1 MANEAITHDPA
12 DGGRDVEKEARSA
25 LQSLRRI
32 FAQLGPVR
40 LGFTLLFLIL
50 AVVIAG
56 LSWKTPLIQD
66 AERALYDLRASVF
79 APVVEKEDRI
89 VLIVYD
95 EDTLR
100 LTGQRSPVDR
110 TILAQ
115 SLETI
120 DAAGAKSI
128 GIDILFDMP
137 QEDDPLLIQTFRSM
151 QTPTHLAYASAETN
165 PEITYAQQKS
175 LDDWMTEV
183 AGSNVRPTT
192 IRLETDGDGVQRYWN
207 PPPPGSPPF
216 LAIAM
221 TGPNPAFANYS
232 GAIRYFNPVN
242 DEIPVFDKFSIERFA
257 DPATAEM
264 LATFIKDKY
273 VLIGGDFIDRDR
285 FATPISSIANSKD
298 ENNAENSAG
307 ELTDKTAELDTMI
320 GLEVH
325 AHMLAQL
332 LNNDRPAAIPT
343 WALWTAALIVA
354 ACGGLSAVLIGNSI
368 KIALILIS
376 QFLFFVVFPF
386 VLHNIGIDTLT
397 LPAFGWGL
405 GWLLGYA
412 SVGSA
417 ARTINSKQRSFA
429 QNALGKYLP
438 KSIAGEILRDP
449 EKLALHGEKRE
460 IFAVF
465 TDLEGFTKLTHAI
478 EPEMVAQLLNDYLD
492 RLSEVALEYGGTI
505 DKFVGDALVTFWGAP
520 IAYPD
525 DGERA
530 ARAAFALYEAGEE
543 FRKNVPEGV
552 PRIGRTR
559 VGMHYGDAIVGNFG
573 GEGRIQYTAL
583 GDAMNTA
590 ARLEAANKAL
600 ETKVL
605 VSREAMEKTGLDWY
619 RPMGRITLRGRSTP
633 VDVFEP
639 VPDWEEKDRAAVTA
653 VIAAHQQGD
662 NNAAQAL
669 GAMIKQ
675 YGEDLG
681 LANLVKRLEKTKHG
695 ESYALG

>member
-1 MANEAITHDPA
+1 MVSEATTQDPA
-12 DGGRDVEKEARSA
+12 NGGRDVEKEARSA
-25 LQSLRRI
+25 VQSIRRI

-40 LGFTLLFLIL
+40 LASTLFFLIL
-50 AVVIAG
+50 AILIAG

-79 APVVEKEDRI
+79 APVVEKDDRI
-89 VLIVYD
+89 VMIVYN
-95 EDTLR
+95 EETLR

-137 QEDDPLLIQTFRSM
+137 QDDDPLLINMFRSM
-151 QTPTHLAYASAETN
+151 QTPTFLAYANAATN
-165 PEITYAQQKS
+165 PEITFAQQQF
-175 LDDWMTEV
+175 LDDYLTEF
-183 AGSNVRPTT
+183 ADSNVKPTT
-192 IRLETDGDGVQRYWN
+192 IRLDTDGDGVQRRWN
-207 PPPPGSPPF
+207 APPEGSPPF

-221 TGPNPAFANYS
+221 TGPNPAFASYS
-232 GAIRYFNPVN
+232 GAIRYFNGVN
-242 DEIPVFDKFSIERFA
+242 DEIPVFDKFPIESFA
-257 DPATAEM
+257 DPATADM
-264 LATFIKDKY
+264 LASFIKDKY

-285 FATPISSIANSKD
+285 FETPISSIATSQDDVSTQSDDAK
-298 ENNAENSAG
+298 
-307 ELTDKTAELDTMI
+307 MI

-332 LNNDRPAAIPT
+332 LNDDQPAAIPT
-343 WALWTAALIVA
+343 WALWVAAVIVA

-376 QFLFFVVFPF
+376 QFLFFVIFPF

-449 EKLALHGEKRE
+449 EKLALHGEKRQ

-465 TDLEGFTKLTHAI
+465 TDLEGFTKLSHAI
-478 EPEMVAQLLNDYLD
+478 EPEMVATLLNDYLD
-492 RLSEVALEYGGTI
+492 RLSDVALEYGGTI
-505 DKFVGDALVTFWGAP
+505 DKFVGDALVAFWGAP
-520 IAYPD
+520 IAYAD

-530 ARAAFALYEAGEE
+530 AKAAFALYEAGEE

-552 PRIGRTR
+552 PPIGRTR

-662 NNAAQAL
+662 NDAVQAL

-681 LANLVKRLEKTKHG
+681 LANLIKRLEKTKHG

>member
-1 MANEAITHDPA
+1 VNETSTSTDPA
-12 DGGRDVEKEARSA
+12 INNRDVKEGAKGV
-25 LQSLRRI
+25 LQTLRRL
-32 FAQLGPVR
+32 FDQLGPIR
-40 LGFTLLFLIL
+40 LASTILFMIL
-50 AVVIAG
+50 ALLVARY
-56 LSWKTPLIQD
+56 SWTTPLIQE

-79 APVVEKEDRI
+79 APEVEKDENI
-89 VLIVYD
+89 VLVVYN
-95 EDTLR
+95 EDTLK

-115 SLETI
+115 ALETI
-120 DAAGAKSI
+120 DAANPKSI
-128 GIDILFDMP
+128 GIDILFTMP
-137 QEDDPLLIQTFRSM
+137 QDDDPLLMSAFSNM
-151 QTPTHLAYASAETN
+151 NTPTYLAYADPKEN
-165 PEITYAQQKS
+165 PEIGFAEHEFLQQFF
-175 LDDWMTEV
+175 DT
-183 AGSNVRPTT
+183 VRSETVKPTN
-192 IRLETDGDGVQRYWN
+192 IKLETDSDGVQRRWT
-207 PPPPGSPPF
+207 PHSPGAPPF
-216 LAIAM
+216 MAIAL
-221 TGPNPAFANYS
+221 TGPNPKFANND
-232 GAIRYFNPVN
+232 GAIRYHVPATV
-242 DEIPVFDKFSIERFA
+242 DMPVFDKFPIESFA
-257 DPATAEM
+257 DPAIADM
-264 LATFIKDKY
+264 LGSFIAGKH

-285 FATPISSIANSKD
+285 FETPVGGLADIKGD
-298 ENNAENSAG
+298 DG
-307 ELTDKTAELDTMI
+307 KMI

-332 LNNDRPAAIPT
+332 LNDDLPAPIPT
-343 WALWTAALIVA
+343 WTLWLGALIVA
-354 ACGGLSAVLIGNSI
+354 IYGGLSALIVGN
-368 KIALILIS
+368 ALKVGFMLLGQFAFFLI
-376 QFLFFVVFPF
+376 FPF
-386 VLHNIGIDTLT
+386 LLQNIGIDTLS
-397 LPAFGWGL
+397 LPAFGWAV

-417 ARTINSKQRSFA
+417 ARTVNSKQRAFA
-429 QNALGKYLP
+429 QSALGKYLP
-438 KSIAGEILRDP
+438 KSIANEILKDP
-449 EKLALHGEKRE
+449 EKLALHGEKRK

-478 EPEMVAQLLNDYLD
+478 EPEMVATLLNDYLD

-530 ARAAFALYEAGEE
+530 AKAAYALYLAGEE

-552 PRIGRTR
+552 PPIGRTR

-590 ARLEAANKAL
+590 ARLEAANKTL

-605 VSREAMEKTGLDWY
+605 LSREAMERTGLDWF

-633 VDVFEP
+633 VEVFEP

-653 VIAAHQQGD
+653 VIAAHEKGD
-662 NNAAQAL
+662 TGCIPAL
-669 GAMIKQ
+669 GVVIKR
-675 YGEDLG
+675 YGADLG
-681 LANLVKRLEKTKHG
+681 LANLRKRLEKTKNG

>member
-1 MANEAITHDPA
+1 MATETAPTDPVA
-12 DGGRDVEKEARSA
+12 NNRDVKEGARGV
-25 LQSLRRI
+25 LQSLRRL
-32 FAQLGPVR
+32 FDQLGPIR
-40 LGFTLLFLIL
+40 LASTILFMIL
-50 AVVIAG
+50 ALLVARY
-56 LSWKTPLIQD
+56 SWTTPLIQE

-79 APVVEKEDRI
+79 APEVDKDENIVMVV
-89 VLIVYD
+89 YN
-95 EDTLR
+95 EDTLK

-115 SLETI
+115 ALETI
-120 DAAGAKSI
+120 DAANPKSI
-128 GIDILFDMP
+128 GIDILFTMP
-137 QEDDPLLIQTFRSM
+137 QDDDALLISTFKEM
-151 QTPTHLAYASAETN
+151 KTPTFLAYADPKEN
-165 PEITYAQQKS
+165 PEITFAEHEFLQQFF
-175 LDDWMTEV
+175 DEVRTE
-183 AGSNVRPTT
+183 NVKPTD
-192 IRLETDGDGVQRYWN
+192 IKLETDSDGVQRRWT
-207 PPPPGSPPF
+207 PHRPGAPPF
-216 LAIAM
+216 MAIAL
-221 TGPNPAFANYS
+221 TGPNPKFAAND
-232 GAIRYFNPVN
+232 GAIRYHVPTST
-242 DEIPVFDKFSIERFA
+242 DMPVFDKFPIESFA
-257 DPATAEM
+257 DPAISEM
-264 LATFIKDKY
+264 LGSFIAGKH

-285 FATPISSIANSKD
+285 FETPVGGLADVQGDDGK
-298 ENNAENSAG
+298 
-307 ELTDKTAELDTMI
+307 MI

-332 LNNDRPAAIPT
+332 ISDDLPAPIPA
-343 WALWTAALIVA
+343 WSLWLGALIVA
-354 ACGGLSAVLIGNSI
+354 ICGGLSALIVGD
-368 KIALILIS
+368 ALKVAFILMC
-376 QFLFFVVFPF
+376 QFVFFLTFPF
-386 VLHNIGIDTLT
+386 LLQNMGVDTLT
-397 LPAFGWGL
+397 LPAFGWGF

-417 ARTINSKQRSFA
+417 ARTINSKQRAFA
-429 QNALGKYLP
+429 QSALGKYLP
-438 KSIAGEILRDP
+438 KSIATEILKDP
-449 EKLALHGEKRE
+449 EKLALHGEKRK

-478 EPEMVAQLLNDYLD
+478 EPEMVAYLLNDYLD

-520 IAYPD
+520 ISYPD

-530 ARAAFALYEAGEE
+530 AKAAYALYQAGEE

-552 PRIGRTR
+552 PPIGRTR

-600 ETKVL
+600 DTKIL
-605 VSREAMEKTGLDWY
+605 VSQEAMERTGLDWF

-639 VPDWEEKDRAAVTA
+639 VPEWEEKDRATVTA
-653 VIAAHQQGD
+653 VIAAHAKGD
-662 NNAAQAL
+662 NDSIQAL
-669 GAMIKQ
+669 GAMIKR

-681 LANLVKRLEKTKHG
+681 LANLLKRLKKTKNG

>member
-1 MANEAITHDPA
+1 MTGTAMPTDPVRNN
-12 DGGRDVEKEARSA
+12 RDVKEGARGV
-25 LQSLRRI
+25 LQSLRRL
-32 FAQLGPVR
+32 FDQLGPIR
-40 LGFTLLFLIL
+40 LGSTILFMIL
-50 AVVIAG
+50 ALLVARYA
-56 LSWKTPLIQD
+56 WTTPLIQE

-79 APVVEKEDRI
+79 APEVEKDENI
-89 VLIVYD
+89 VMVVYN
-95 EDTLR
+95 EDTLK

-115 SLETI
+115 ALETI
-120 DAAGAKSI
+120 DAAKPKSI
-128 GIDILFDMP
+128 GIDILFTMP
-137 QEDDPLLIQTFRSM
+137 QDDDALLISAFKNM
-151 QTPTHLAYASAETN
+151 KTPTFLAYANPAEN
-165 PEITYAQQKS
+165 PEIAFAEHEFLQQFFKDARS
-175 LDDWMTEV
+175 E
-183 AGSNVRPTT
+183 NIQPTN
-192 IRLETDGDGVQRYWN
+192 IKLETDSDGVQRRWT
-207 PPPPGSPPF
+207 PHKPGAPPF
-216 LAIAM
+216 MAIAL
-221 TGPNPAFANYS
+221 TGPNPKFAQND
-232 GAIRYFNPVN
+232 GAIRYHVPATTDV
-242 DEIPVFDKFSIERFA
+242 PVFDKFPIESFA
-257 DPATAEM
+257 DPAIAEM
-264 LATFIKDKY
+264 LGSFIAGKH

-285 FATPISSIANSKD
+285 FETPVGGLADIKGD
-298 ENNAENSAG
+298 DG
-307 ELTDKTAELDTMI
+307 KMI

-332 LNNDRPAAIPT
+332 LNDDLPAPIPT
-343 WALWTAALIVA
+343 WTLWLAALLVA
-354 ACGGLSAVLIGNSI
+354 ICGGLSALIIGNAL
-368 KIALILIS
+368 KVGLILIS
-376 QFLFFVVFPF
+376 QFAFFLIFPF
-386 VLHNIGIDTLT
+386 ILQNIGIDTLS
-397 LPAFGWGL
+397 LPAFGWAV

-417 ARTINSKQRSFA
+417 ARTLNSKQRAFA
-429 QNALGKYLP
+429 QSALGKYLP
-438 KSIAGEILRDP
+438 KSIANEILKDP
-449 EKLALHGEKRE
+449 EKLALHGEKRK

-465 TDLEGFTKLTHAI
+465 TDLTHAI
-478 EPEMVAQLLNDYLD
+478 EPEMVATLLNDYLD

-530 ARAAFALYEAGEE
+530 AKAAYALYLAGED

-552 PRIGRTR
+552 PPIGRTR

-590 ARLEAANKAL
+590 ARLEAANKTL

-605 VSREAMEKTGLDWY
+605 LSREAMERTGLDWF

-653 VIAAHQQGD
+653 IIAAHENGD
-662 NNAAQAL
+662 TASIQAL
-669 GAMIKQ
+669 GAMIKI

-681 LANLVKRLEKTKHG
+681 LANLRKRLEKTKNG

>member
-1 MANEAITHDPA
+1 MTETARSTDP
-12 DGGRDVEKEARSA
+12 DKNNRDVKEGAKGV
-25 LQSLRRI
+25 LQSLRRL
-32 FAQLGPVR
+32 FDQLGPIR
-40 LGFTLLFLIL
+40 MGSTILFLVL
-50 AVVIAG
+50 ALLVARF
-56 LSWKTPLIQD
+56 SWTTPLIQE

-79 APVVEKEDRI
+79 APEVEKDENI
-89 VLIVYD
+89 VLVVYN
-95 EDTLR
+95 EDTLK

-115 SLETI
+115 ALETI
-120 DAAGAKSI
+120 DAANPKSI
-128 GIDILFDMP
+128 GIDILFTMP
-137 QEDDPLLIQTFRSM
+137 QDDDPLLISAFRDM
-151 QTPTHLAYASAETN
+151 QTPTYLAYADPKEN
-165 PEITYAQQKS
+165 PEIAFAEHEFLQQFFE
-175 LDDWMTEV
+175 T
-183 AGSNVRPTT
+183 VRSDTVKPTN
-192 IRLETDGDGVQRYWN
+192 IKLETDSDGVQRRWT
-207 PPPPGSPPF
+207 PHKPGAPPF
-216 LAIAM
+216 MAIAL
-221 TGPNPAFANYS
+221 TGPNPKFARND
-232 GAIRYFNPVN
+232 GAIRYHVPAATDV
-242 DEIPVFDKFSIERFA
+242 PVFDKFPIESFA
-257 DPATAEM
+257 DPEIADM
-264 LATFIKDKY
+264 LGSFISGKH
-273 VLIGGDFIDRDR
+273 VLIGGDFNDRDR
-285 FATPISSIANSKD
+285 FETPVGGLADVRGDDGK
-298 ENNAENSAG
+298 
-307 ELTDKTAELDTMI
+307 MI

-332 LNNDRPAAIPT
+332 LNNDLPDPIPS
-343 WALWTAALIVA
+343 WSLWLGALIVA
-354 ACGGLSAVLIGNSI
+354 VCGGLSALIVGNALKVGFVLLGQF
-368 KIALILIS
+368 AFFLI
-376 QFLFFVVFPF
+376 FPF
-386 VLHNIGIDTLT
+386 LLQNIGIDTLS
-397 LPAFGWGL
+397 LPAFGWAV
-405 GWLLGYA
+405 GWLLGFA

-417 ARTINSKQRSFA
+417 ARTVNSKQRAFA

-438 KSIAGEILRDP
+438 KSIANEILKDP
-449 EKLALHGEKRE
+449 EKLSLHGEKRK

-478 EPEMVAQLLNDYLD
+478 EPEMVATLLNDYLD

-530 ARAAFALYEAGEE
+530 AKAAYALYLAGEE

-552 PRIGRTR
+552 PPIGRTR

-605 VSREAMEKTGLDWY
+605 LSREAMERTGLDWF

-633 VDVFEP
+633 VEVFEP

-653 VIAAHQQGD
+653 VIAAHEKGD
-662 NNAAQAL
+662 RDAIQAL
-669 GAMIKQ
+669 SAMIKQ

-681 LANLVKRLEKTKHG
+681 LANLRKRLEKTKDG

>member
-1 MANEAITHDPA
+1 MAITVVPSDPVENN
-12 DGGRDVEKEARSA
+12 RDVKEGAKGV
-25 LQSLRRI
+25 LQSLRRL
-32 FAQLGPVR
+32 FDQLGPIR
-40 LGFTLLFLIL
+40 LGSTILFIIL
-50 AVVIAG
+50 AILVARY
-56 LSWKTPLIQD
+56 SWTTPLIQE

-79 APVVEKEDRI
+79 APEVEKNESI
-89 VLIVYD
+89 VLVVYN
-95 EDTLR
+95 EDTLK

-115 SLETI
+115 ALETI
-120 DAAGAKSI
+120 DAANPRSI
-128 GIDILFDMP
+128 GIDILFTMP
-137 QEDDPLLIQTFRSM
+137 QDDDDLLISAFKNM
-151 QTPTHLAYASAETN
+151 KTPTFLAYADPREN
-165 PEITYAQQKS
+165 PEIAFAEHEFLQQFF
-175 LDDWMTEV
+175 EE
-183 AGSNVRPTT
+183 ARGENVQPTD
-192 IRLETDGDGVQRYWN
+192 IKLETDSDGVQRRWT
-207 PPPPGSPPF
+207 PHKPGAPPF
-216 LAIAM
+216 MAVAL
-221 TGPNPAFANYS
+221 TGPNPKFAKND
-232 GAIRYFNPVN
+232 GAIRYHVPKITDV
-242 DEIPVFDKFSIERFA
+242 PVFDKFPIESFA
-257 DPATAEM
+257 DPAMAEM
-264 LATFIKDKY
+264 LGSFITGKH

-285 FATPISSIANSKD
+285 FETPVGGLADLSGDDGK
-298 ENNAENSAG
+298 
-307 ELTDKTAELDTMI
+307 MI

-332 LNNDRPAAIPT
+332 LNDDLPAPIAPWT
-343 WALWTAALIVA
+343 LWVGALIVA
-354 ACGGLSAVLIGNSI
+354 ICGGLSALIVGNALKVGFVLLGQF
-368 KIALILIS
+368 AFFLI
-376 QFLFFVVFPF
+376 FPF
-386 VLHNIGIDTLT
+386 LLQNIGMDTLS
-397 LPAFGWGL
+397 LPAFGWGV

-417 ARTINSKQRSFA
+417 ARTINSQQRAFA

-438 KSIAGEILRDP
+438 KSIANEILKDP
-449 EKLALHGEKRE
+449 EKLALHGEKRK

-478 EPEMVAQLLNDYLD
+478 EPEMVATLLNDYLD

-530 ARAAFALYEAGEE
+530 AKAAYALYQAGEE
-543 FRKNVPEGV
+543 FRRNVPEDV
-552 PRIGRTR
+552 PPIGRTR

-600 ETKVL
+600 DTKVL
-605 VSREAMEKTGLDWY
+605 LSREAMERTGLDWF

-639 VPDWEEKDRAAVTA
+639 VPDWQEKDRAEVTA
-653 VIAAHQQGD
+653 VIAAHEIGD
-662 NNAAQAL
+662 RNSIQAL

-675 YGEDLG
+675 NSEDLG
-681 LANLVKRLEKTKHG
+681 LANLLKRLQKTKNG

>member
-1 MANEAITHDPA
+1 MADRQVLDGPA
-12 DGGRDVEKEARSA
+12 DDRRDVKTEARSFW
-25 LQSLRRI
+25 QSLRRI
-32 FAQLGPVR
+32 FAQLGPIR
-40 LGFTLLFLIL
+40 MAFTLLFLFL
-50 AVVIAG
+50 AVMVAG

-79 APVVEKEDRI
+79 APVVEKDDRI
-89 VLIVYD
+89 VMIVYN
-95 EDTLR
+95 EETLR

-137 QEDDPLLIQTFRSM
+137 QDDDVLLIDTFRSM
-151 QTPTHLAYASAETN
+151 QTPTYLAYASAETN
-165 PEITYAQQKS
+165 PEITFAQQQF
-175 LDDWMTEV
+175 LDDYLTEFNDSKV
-183 AGSNVRPTT
+183 QPTT
-192 IRLETDGDGVQRYWN
+192 IRLDTDGDGVQRRWKS
-207 PPPPGSPPF
+207 PPEGSPPF
-216 LAIAM
+216 LSIAM
-221 TGPNPAFANYS
+221 TGPNPAFASYN
-232 GAIRYFNPVN
+232 GAIRYFAAVS
-242 DEIPVFDKFSIERFA
+242 DEIPVFDKFPIESFA
-257 DPATAEM
+257 DPATADM
-264 LATFIKDKY
+264 LASFIKDKY

-285 FATPISSIANSKD
+285 FETPISSIAAGQS
-298 ENNAENSAG
+298 AES
-307 ELTDKTAELDTMI
+307 TMTADGKMI

-332 LNNDRPAAIPT
+332 LNDDLPAEIPT
-343 WALWTAALIVA
+343 WALWVAAFIVA
-354 ACGGLSAVLIGNSI
+354 TCGGLSAAIMGRAWKVAVILIG
-368 KIALILIS
+368 
-376 QFLFFVVFPF
+376 QFLFFVIFPF
-386 VLHNIGIDTLT
+386 VLQNIGIDTLT

-417 ARTINSKQRSFA
+417 ARTLNSKQRSFA

-449 EKLALHGEKRE
+449 EKLALHGEKRQ

-465 TDLEGFTKLTHAI
+465 TDLEGFTKLSHAI
-478 EPEMVAQLLNDYLD
+478 EPEMVATLLNDYLD
-492 RLSEVALEYGGTI
+492 RLSDVALEYGGTI
-505 DKFVGDALVTFWGAP
+505 DKFVGDALVSFWGAP
-520 IAYPD
+520 IAYAD

-530 ARAAFALYEAGEE
+530 AKAAYALYQAGEE

-552 PRIGRTR
+552 PPIGRTR

-590 ARLEAANKAL
+590 ARLEAANKTL

-605 VSREAMEKTGLDWY
+605 ISREAMEKTGLDWY

-639 VPDWEEKDRAAVTA
+639 VPDWAEKDREAVTA
-653 VIAAHQQGD
+653 VIAAHQKGD
-662 NNAAQAL
+662 NSAVQAL

-675 YGEDLG
+675 SGEDLG
-681 LANLVKRLEKTKHG
+681 LANLLKRLEKTKHG

>member
-1 MANEAITHDPA
+1 MTATATPSNPVDNN
-12 DGGRDVEKEARSA
+12 RDVKEGARGV
-25 LQSLRRI
+25 LQSMRRL
-32 FAQLGPVR
+32 FDQLGPIR
-40 LGFTLLFLIL
+40 IGSTIIFMIL
-50 AVVIAG
+50 ALLVARY
-56 LSWKTPLIQD
+56 SWTTPLIQE

-79 APVVEKEDRI
+79 APEVEKDENI
-89 VLIVYD
+89 VMIVYN
-95 EDTLR
+95 EDTLK

-115 SLETI
+115 ALESI
-120 DAAGAKSI
+120 DAAKPKSI
-128 GIDILFDMP
+128 GIDILFTMP
-137 QEDDPLLIQTFRSM
+137 QDDDDLLISAFKNM
-151 QTPTHLAYASAETN
+151 KTPTFLAYADPKEN
-165 PEITYAQQKS
+165 PEIAFAEHEFLQQFFKEARS
-175 LDDWMTEV
+175 E
-183 AGSNVRPTT
+183 NVQPTD
-192 IRLETDGDGVQRYWN
+192 IKLETDSDGVQRRWT
-207 PPPPGSPPF
+207 PHRPGAPPF
-216 LAIAM
+216 MAIAL
-221 TGPNPAFANYS
+221 TGPNPKFANNS
-232 GAIRYFNPVN
+232 GAIRYHVPAATDV
-242 DEIPVFDKFSIERFA
+242 PVFDKFPIENFA
-257 DPATAEM
+257 DPEIADM
-264 LATFIKDKY
+264 LGSFIAGKH

-285 FATPISSIANSKD
+285 FETPVGGLTNISGDDGK
-298 ENNAENSAG
+298 
-307 ELTDKTAELDTMI
+307 MI

-332 LNNDRPAAIPT
+332 LNDDLPT
-343 WALWTAALIVA
+343 PVANWALWVGALIVA
-354 ACGGLSAVLIGNSI
+354 ICGGLSALIVGN
-368 KIALILIS
+368 ALKVAFILLG
-376 QFLFFVVFPF
+376 QFVFFLTFPF
-386 VLHNIGIDTLT
+386 LLQNIGTDTLT
-397 LPAFGWGL
+397 LPAFGWGV

-417 ARTINSKQRSFA
+417 ARTINSKQRAFA

-438 KSIAGEILRDP
+438 KSIASEILKDP
-449 EKLALHGEKRE
+449 EKLALHGEKRK

-478 EPEMVAQLLNDYLD
+478 EPEMVATLLNDYLD
-492 RLSEVALEYGGTI
+492 RLSDVALEYGGTI

-530 ARAAFALYEAGEE
+530 AKAAYALYQAGEE

-552 PRIGRTR
+552 PPIGRTR

-590 ARLEAANKAL
+590 ARLEAANKTL
-600 ETKVL
+600 GTKVL
-605 VSREAMEKTGLDWY
+605 LSREAMERTGLNWY

-653 VIAAHQQGD
+653 VIAAHEIGD
-662 NNAAQAL
+662 TGSIQAL
-669 GAMIKQ
+669 GVMIKEN
-675 YGEDLG
+675 GEDQG
-681 LANLVKRLEKTKHG
+681 LANLLKRLQTTKNG